1 MAKRTSQRRRND
13 PPANRHRLSS
23 RTRRPTQSPA
33 PRAKIDFKPPPRS
46 TPVCTA
52 NATAPVAHPTE
63 PKALNDEFPALRAVA
78 SRCVEGAMLPALIG
92 MAVAMTIHGLS
103 VGLSNAFGGASASR
117 GAAIAGALLG
127 LAAGIRL
134 PQGMAVWACRV
145 SGAHFASRGRRLG
158 LWTALTGPSSVDR
171 NLHRVVL
178 AVVALGAG
186 IMTAMSPMA
195 VGLVSSVH
203 DSLQANFLWAR
214 PVLGGL
220 HLLLAV
226 LTSAAPMAAL
236 GLALACTHHVSCPHG
251 QWNERATS
259 HALLGA
265 GLGVV
270 AAGLLS
276 RTTAPPGMTL
286 CVASLPSF
294 LACVVAAVVGPSM
307 RFQTVQPDR
316 SPRLPYWRDRW
327 SALLRAVAV
336 ASGVASVGVLL
347 IWHSAISE
355 RETIPGIVL
364 GGALAALG
372 GGMLAT
378 TRLPHLHR
386 RCVGGFGGACAMA
399 GLVIMPGA
407 VTFTQWSAPPLLGAS
422 LFGLLSLL
430 FLGFAIARGIRALLD
445 RVADRS
451 GTGAK
456 VLARTVGL
464 AAITVWVAV
473 PVAIKAHGA
482 AVSLAMIALSLV
494 ALGGTLI
501 IHEPDY
507 RPGPRRARIAIVF
520 VALALMV
527 VALPM
532 IPRRRGERA
541 HSSAVPIVALQSGQ
555 HPRDFASRDP

>member
-1 MAKRTSQRRRND
+1 
-13 PPANRHRLSS
+13 
-23 RTRRPTQSPA
+23 
-33 PRAKIDFKPPPRS
+33 
-46 TPVCTA
+46 
-52 NATAPVAHPTE
+52 
-63 PKALNDEFPALRAVA
+63 
-78 SRCVEGAMLPALIG
+78 MLPALIG
-92 MAVAMTIHGLS
+92 MAAAMTAHGFSAGLS
-103 VGLSNAFGGASASR
+103 DAFGGGSASR

-134 PQGMAVWACRV
+134 PQGMAVWACRA
-145 SGAHFASRGRRLG
+145 SGAHLASRGRRLG
-158 LWTALTGPSSVDR
+158 LWTALMDPSGADR

-178 AVVALGAG
+178 AVVALAAG
-186 IMTAMSPMA
+186 IMTAMSPVA
-195 VGLVSSVH
+195 VGLVSTVY
-203 DSLQANFLWAR
+203 DSLRVNFLWAP
-214 PVLGGL
+214 PVLVAL
-220 HLLLAV
+220 HLLLAF
-226 LTSAAPMAAL
+226 LASAAPMATL

-276 RTTAPPGMTL
+276 RTTAPPEMTL

-294 LACVVAAVVGPSM
+294 LACVVAAIVRPSLQF
-307 RFQTVQPDR
+307 RTLQPDR
-316 SPRLPYWRDRW
+316 SPRLPYWHDRW
-327 SALLRAVAV
+327 STLLRAVAV

-347 IWHSAISE
+347 ICHSPLSKYE
-355 RETIPGIVL
+355 VVPGVVV

-386 RCVGGFGGACAMA
+386 QGVGGFGVACAMA

-407 VTFTQWSAPPLLGAS
+407 VTFTQWSAPRLLGAS
-422 LFGLLSLL
+422 LFSLLSMP
-430 FLGFAIARGIRALLD
+430 FLGFAIARGVRALLD

-456 VLARTVGL
+456 ILARTVGL
-464 AAITVWVAV
+464 AAIAVWVAV
-473 PVAIKAHGA
+473 PAAIKAHGA

-532 IPRRRGERA
+532 ISRRGGTRA
-541 HSSAVPIVALQSGQ
+541 QSSAVPIVALQSGQ
-555 HPRDFASRDP
+555 HAHNFTSRDP